1 MNPSPDSPRGSSPAY
16 SSPADQSPRSAKL
29 AVTVFP
35 LLIISGAAIPLLAPA
50 TFTPLGAG
58 VTYALMVIM
67 FGMGLT
73 LTLPDFLLVI
83 KRPLPILAGVAFQFG
98 FMPLLAFGIAWALQL
113 PPALAAG
120 LILVG
125 SVPGGTSSNVVTYL
139 ARGDVALSVTM
150 TSIST
155 LLSPLLTPLLALW
168 LAGQYLPVPA
178 GDMAWDIVRIV
189 LIPVIGGLVLRLL
202 LPKLVQAVQ
211 PALPWISV
219 LGITYV
225 VVAVVSGS
233 HEVLASAGALLLLGV
248 VLHNLLGYGIGY
260 GAAMLTRA
268 PVPTRRAISVE
279 VGMQNSGLAA
289 GLGGAHFSAEA
300 ALPGAIFSVWHNISG
315 GLLASFWGARRPK
328 ELQTQNDDAATP
340 VAT

>member
-1 MNPSPDSPRGSSPAY
+1 MSHSPQAVHA
-16 SSPADQSPRSAKL
+16 PADQSPRSATL

-35 LLIISGAAIPLLAPA
+35 LLIIGGAALGLLAPG
-50 TFTPLGAG
+50 TFAPLGAG
-58 VTYALMVIM
+58 VTYALMIIM

-73 LTLPDFLLVI
+73 LTLPDFALVL
-83 KRPLPILAGVAFQFG
+83 KRPVPVLAGVAFQFG
-98 FMPLLAFGIAWALQL
+98 LMPLLAFGIAWILQL

-125 SVPGGTSSNVVTYL
+125 CVPGGTSSNVVTYL

-150 TSIST
+150 TSVST
-155 LLSPLLTPLLALW
+155 LLSPLLTPVLCLW

-178 GDMAWDIVRIV
+178 GDMAWSIVQIV
-189 LIPVIGGLVLRLL
+189 LIPVVGGILLRLL
-202 LPKLVQAVQ
+202 LPRIISAVQ
-211 PALPWISV
+211 PALPWVSV

-225 VVAVVSGS
+225 VVAVVAGS
-233 HEVLASAGALLLLGV
+233 NDVLSSAGALLILGV
-248 VLHNLLGYGIGY
+248 VAHNLCGYGLGYL
-260 GAAMLTRA
+260 AAALTRA

-289 GLGGAHFSAEA
+289 GLGGTHFSAEA

-315 GLLASFWGARRPK
+315 GLLASFWGRSAGKTEQPK
-328 ELQTQNDDAATP
+328 HS
-340 VAT
+340 

>member
-1 MNPSPDSPRGSSPAY
+1 M
-16 SSPADQSPRSAKL
+16 
-29 AVTVFP
+29 TIFP
-35 LLIISGAAIPLLAPA
+35 LLIIAGAVLALLAPG
-50 TFTPLGAG
+50 TFAPLGAG

-73 LTLPDFLLVI
+73 LTLPDFALVV
-83 KRPLPILAGVAFQFG
+83 KRPLPVVAGVIFQFA
-98 FMPLLAFGIAWALQL
+98 FMPLLALGIAWVLQL

-155 LLSPLLTPLLALW
+155 LLSPLLTPLLTLW

-178 GDMAWDIVRIV
+178 GDMAWSIVQIV
-189 LIPVIGGLVLRLL
+189 LIPVVGGILLRLL
-202 LPKLVQAVQ
+202 LTRVVEAVQ

-225 VVAVVSGS
+225 VIAVVAGS
-233 HEVLASAGALLLLGV
+233 HDVLASAGVLLLLGV
-248 VLHNLLGYGIGY
+248 VVHNLCGYGIGY
-260 GAAMLTRA
+260 AAAALTRA

-289 GLGGAHFSAEA
+289 GLGGAHFSPEA

-315 GLLASFWGARRPK
+315 GLLASFWGARRPAK
-328 ELQTQNDDAATP
+328 SSAAESRSR
-340 VAT
+340 A

>member
-1 MNPSPDSPRGSSPAY
+1 MSHSPLATRA
-16 SSPADQSPRSAKL
+16 PADQSPRSVKL

-35 LLIISGAAIPLLAPA
+35 LLIIGGAVLGLLAPG
-50 TFTPLGAG
+50 TFAPLGAG
-58 VTYALMVIM
+58 VTYALMIIM

-73 LTLPDFLLVI
+73 LTLPDFALVL
-83 KRPLPILAGVAFQFG
+83 KRPLPVLAGVAFQFSI
-98 FMPLLAFGIAWALQL
+98 MPLLAFGIAWVLQL
-113 PPALAAG
+113 PPGLAAG

-125 SVPGGTSSNVVTYL
+125 CVPGGTSSNVVTYL

-155 LLSPLLTPLLALW
+155 LLSPLLTPVLCLW

-178 GDMAWDIVRIV
+178 GDMAWSIVQIV
-189 LIPVIGGLVLRLL
+189 LIPVVGGIALRLL
-202 LPKLVQAVQ
+202 LPQLISAVQ
-211 PALPWISV
+211 PALPWVSV

-225 VVAVVSGS
+225 VVAVVAGS
-233 HEVLASAGALLLLGV
+233 HDVLASAGVLLILGV
-248 VLHNLLGYGIGY
+248 ILHNLLGYGAGY
-260 GAAMLTRA
+260 LCATLLKA

-289 GLGGAHFSAEA
+289 GLGAAHFSPEA

-315 GLLASFWGARRPK
+315 GLLASLWGRRK
-328 ELQTQNDDAATP
+328 AP
-340 VAT
+340 VVHSRP